1 MRWRQQ
7 RLFAIEQRCGTICEL
22 LGLPQSLDI
31 RFVTN
36 VLDRFA
42 VGHDHNSDRAWTAVA
57 YVLAQAFHCRVPTAA
72 MAGSLRM
79 AFEAGSVAAVEAVE
93 AASSGAAPVS

>member
-42 VGHDHNSDRAWTAVA
+42 VGHDHNPDRA
-57 YVLAQAFHCRVPTAA
+57 
-72 MAGSLRM
+72 
-79 AFEAGSVAAVEAVE
+79 
-93 AASSGAAPVS
+93 